1 MKIPDE
7 NFSKMFSGSTLREFD
22 LFSENFGSCHFNR
35 HWKFRRM
42 PFQSI
47 LEIQN
52 GSFPRIKIKKNIP
65 VFLTLNRLEILAHI
79 VLEEASRGI
88 ITTLRSKQTIP

>member
-1 MKIPDE
+1 MLRTFSRYVSENCWVYKRQTTQSKVPEILGAKANRMKIPDE

-47 LEIQN
+47 LEIQ
-52 GSFPRIKIKKNIP
+52 IKME
-65 VFLTLNRLEILAHI
+65 VFL
-79 VLEEASRGI
+79 V
-88 ITTLRSKQTIP
+88 